1 MEKAKRNETYFV
13 TLTIKNGK
21 QINNTSASIIR
32 VKHDLEIVIYNQ
44 CKLIKLN
51 QVANLLRLNS
61 KIAVPETS
69 VEEKLEEFIK
79 PKTRRRK
86 KSNRQQI
93 FISVQQRKSR

>member
-1 MEKAKRNETYFV
+1 MQTNKTKPS
-13 TLTIKNGK
+13 GG
-21 QINNTSASIIR
+21 
-32 VKHDLEIVIYNQ
+32 
-44 CKLIKLN
+44 LN
-51 QVANLLRLNS
+51 L

-79 PKTRRRK
+79 PKTRRIK

>member
-51 QVANLLRLNS
+51 QVAD
-61 KIAVPETS
+61 
-69 VEEKLEEFIK
+69 
-79 PKTRRRK
+79 
-86 KSNRQQI
+86 
-93 FISVQQRKSR
+93 